1 MGEEGCLEQ
10 IEGVGGDG
18 LEPVREISHILE
30 WSDDSSQGGGEDR
43 VQEGEGEGLT
53 FRVLPPVRTHGVFG
67 GGEVA
72 GADGDQEVVTGCR
85 SRSQGGAVSS
95 RSDIDMDFF
104 QGAQCRSEDGDPG
117 ELLAGSEPWEEE
129 EVLAGPS
136 AASWTGCRRDGK
148 AVRATEV
155 ITQSTSGKGF
165 APPGGWVSK
174 GKRPGY
180 ALQREGAKRPCGD
193 RASRRRRLRSSL
205 RKRVLEAIR
214 LTREQIGL
222 GGQKWRGRPSG
233 WDPLPFLVAETENGH
248 MTDVNGWEEK
258 KTRQMMIDK
267 GGQ

>member
-1 MGEEGCLEQ
+1 MDARVIRAMELLKEAGRLDLLAAPAAPRYRPVRRAACFPPKERKQVAWGPEQDLDIGEEGCLEQ

-43 VQEGEGEGLT
+43 VQEGEGEVLT
-53 FRVLPPVRTHGVFG
+53 FRVLPPVRTYGVFG

-136 AASWTGCRRDGK
+136 AASWTGCRRDG
-148 AVRATEV
+148 A
-155 ITQSTSGKGF
+155 
-165 APPGGWVSK
+165 
-174 GKRPGY
+174 
-180 ALQREGAKRPCGD
+180 REGVWLYC
-193 RASRRRRLRSSL
+193 RL
-205 RKRVLEAIR
+205 
-214 LTREQIGL
+214 EQV
-222 GGQKWRGRPSG
+222 Q
-233 WDPLPFLVAETENGH
+233 VQAETENGH